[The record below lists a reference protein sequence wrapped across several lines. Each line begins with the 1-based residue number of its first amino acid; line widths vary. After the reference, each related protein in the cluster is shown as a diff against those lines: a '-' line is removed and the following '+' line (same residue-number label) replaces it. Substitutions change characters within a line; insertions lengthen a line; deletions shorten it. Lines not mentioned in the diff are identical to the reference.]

1 MRYKRDFYYYFL
13 GHVNNSRGA
22 LKSVENSE
30 LWFVSLWKMKN
41 VVLYPS
47 PGMGHLISMVE
58 LGKLIV
64 EHYPSLCITILTITA
79 PFDTGATGSYISAVS
94 ATTPSINFHHLPITP
109 LPQDPS
115 SYLSFETISYEL
127 LTIHNP
133 NVHQAL
139 QAISGNSNV
148 LALVIDFF
156 CTPALTVAEQLNIPA

>member
-1 MRYKRDFYYYFL
+1 
-13 GHVNNSRGA
+13 
-22 LKSVENSE
+22 
-30 LWFVSLWKMKN
+30 
-41 VVLYPS
+41 
-47 PGMGHLISMVE
+47 MGHLISMVE